1 MPAKRSR
8 TMHWRQCLEQVHERG
23 GALDIAVAHPDHDEP
38 VESDHLVWRVRILA
52 LSENEIVVE
61 RPTALGQAIPLD
73 RGVAL
78 VAVMT
83 VGQNRWMF
91 RTENL
96 GTGEEKARHRVV
108 GTMRLAMPKS
118 VRRCQ
123 RRMDRMATNVLKLPQ
138 VTLWPLLDPK
148 SVVLA
153 ERAQELQFEQGE
165 RAQAATPDAPSGPG
179 DLMPEVGPKFDGVL
193 LNIGGGGVG
202 LQVPPEHNQ
211 MLARHKLFWMRVALP
226 PQLTTPICA
235 TAKLVHTHMQ
245 SDQHIYAGMAFDF
258 SFNAA
263 HQRLVVSQ
271 ICRFVAEQQ
280 REQREAA

>member
-1 MPAKRSR
+1 
-8 TMHWRQCLEQVHERG
+8 MHWRQCLDQVHERG
-23 GALDIAVAHPDHDEP
+23 GALDIAVAHPDGSEP
-38 VESDHLVWRVRILA
+38 EANDHLVWRVRILA
-52 LSENEIVVE
+52 LGEDEIVVE
-61 RPTALGQAIPLD
+61 RPTALGQEIPFE
-73 RGVAL
+73 RGVGL

-83 VGQNRWMF
+83 VGQNKWMF
-91 RTENL
+91 STENL
-96 GTGEEKARHRVV
+96 GAGEEQSRQRVV
-108 GTMRLAMPKS
+108 GTLRLKMPAG

-123 RRMDRMATNVLKLPQ
+123 RRMDRLSTSALKLPR

-153 ERAQELQFEQGE
+153 ERAQELRFERDDAGTRSGTATRLASAGE
-165 RAQAATPDAPSGPG
+165 
-179 DLMPEVGPKFDGVL
+179 DLMPEVGPEFEGFL

-226 PQLTTPICA
+226 PMSTPICA